1 MYVAGQR
8 AGVDLDIFDDE
19 FGALMLAFG
28 SVLQPFREQ
37 PWFLSAVRAIDDA
50 RRGSVLV
57 EATVS
62 RVESR
67 SSSQSVAANLAME
80 DPPPE
85 VATMV
90 VEDGAPSSR
99 PITRSASARRSP
111 PAVLRARQCRV
122 RLGPS
127 RGVPSRGAIGSVSRR
142 VWNVR

>member
-1 MYVAGQR
+1 
-8 AGVDLDIFDDE
+8 
-19 FGALMLAFG
+19 MLAFG

-50 RRGSVLV
+50 RRGSVPV
-57 EATVS
+57 EAAVS

-67 SSSQSVAANLAME
+67 SSSQSVATNLAME
-80 DPPPE
+80 DPLPE

-111 PAVLRARQCRV
+111 PAEPLASGSGVAGDPMVVDEAVVSVFFFLSSPLTNYLTGSRAAS
-122 RLGPS
+122 PAFAS
-127 RGVPSRGAIGSVSRR
+127 EASSFAP
-142 VWNVR
+142 